1 MIPSL
6 QLHGMPSEALP
17 SPIPQLGASLV
28 PKPPM
33 QLLLSSARQPPDGW
47 VAIKP
52 RAPCS
57 LYHLL
62 FTFLNLGDLQPGCEY
77 FQRLFPLRV

>member
-6 QLHGMPSEALP
+6 QLHGMPSEVLP

-33 QLLLSSARQPPDGW
+33 QLLLSCADSPQMDGW
-47 VAIKP
+47 P
-52 RAPCS
+52 
-57 LYHLL
+57 
-62 FTFLNLGDLQPGCEY
+62 
-77 FQRLFPLRV
+77 